1 MQLSVEYG
9 CTDVAGWHRHSGGI
23 VRAEAVSSGLLSTT
37 AQKHC
42 TRVQAGMHLHT
53 MHLPR
58 DPWLFS
64 ASAGTEACSVWPAT
78 FHGLLSGRLLFGG
91 SDSPTC
97 FCVEYDDLAG
107 PAGTMAD
114 GMCTSAS
121 CPGMQEKKK
130 TKKTC
135 WLFEIIALFLHRLR
149 RISYV
154 AAGTMAF

>member
-9 CTDVAGWHRHSGGI
+9 CTDVAGWHRHSGGT
-23 VRAEAVSSGLLSTT
+23 VRTEAVSPGLLSTT

-64 ASAGTEACSVWPAT
+64 ASAGTKACFVWPASSC
-78 FHGLLSGRLLFGG
+78 GLLSGRLLFGG

-97 FCVEYDDLAG
+97 FCVEVALMISLDLQVYGRRNVHFCKLLWHAG
-107 PAGTMAD
+107 N
-114 GMCTSAS
+114 
-121 CPGMQEKKK
+121 QENM
-130 TKKTC
+130 
-135 WLFEIIALFLHRLR
+135 LAL
-149 RISYV
+149 
-154 AAGTMAF
+154 